1 MSAECGDGGPAPIR
15 LNPARRPAAN
25 SVAGYITS
33 SPVSPAVASTKTVL
47 PAGGVGALL
56 GKVILMATF
65 HWPGCSHGKRW
76 QPSASPPTGWRYSCE
91 LLAILVQSPLKP
103 FIKSGTDLSVLIQ
116 TWLAVRVAEEILTNI
131 Q

>member
-1 MSAECGDGGPAPIR
+1 MSAECGGRPAPIR

-33 SPVSPAVASTKTVL
+33 SPVSTRTVL
-47 PAGGVGALL
+47 PAGRVAALL

-65 HWPGCSHGKRW
+65 HWPGSSHRKRW
-76 QPSASPPTGWRYSCE
+76 QAPASPPTGWRYSCE
-91 LLAILVQSPLKP
+91 LQAILVQSPLKP